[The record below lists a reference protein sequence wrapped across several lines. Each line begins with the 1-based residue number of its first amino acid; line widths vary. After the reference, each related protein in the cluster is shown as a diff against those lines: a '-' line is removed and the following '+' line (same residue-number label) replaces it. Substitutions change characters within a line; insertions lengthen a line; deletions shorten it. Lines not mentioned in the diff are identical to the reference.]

1 MSIVNGPSRMRTPAG
16 GWRATANDWGAD
28 AFHEDSDSDDMLY
41 PDERDRRAYR
51 DVMADDF

>member
-1 MSIVNGPSRMRTPAG
+1 MRTPAG